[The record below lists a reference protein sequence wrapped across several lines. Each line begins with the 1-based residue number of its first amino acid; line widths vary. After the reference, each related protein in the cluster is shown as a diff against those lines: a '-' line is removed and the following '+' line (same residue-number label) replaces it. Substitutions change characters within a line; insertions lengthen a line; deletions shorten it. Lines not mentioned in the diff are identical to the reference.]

1 MKKTYFLWGFI
12 LAILATG
19 CNKYLK
25 RQESLIDFTSSSTF
39 YKTPQQIDEAV
50 SGMYASLRGTYSAGG
65 NFWAVTEMVSDN
77 TTFEYNPVDRG
88 SLQLENLDYFMETPD
103 NNALLPIWSNI
114 YGTISQCNGILD
126 NIDNA
131 SYTSAEATDKDY
143 AIGQAEFVRA
153 LDYFNLVRLWGSVPL
168 VLHQV
173 TSPAKAYNK
182 QSSVDSI
189 YAQILS
195 DASDAAAKLPAS
207 WPSSE
212 VGRASSGAAYTLLGE
227 IYMTLK
233 KFPDA
238 INAFNK
244 VQGYSLFPDYA
255 GLFDPGN
262 KNNVESIFEIQ
273 YNASIQGQSS
283 SYLYTFAPL
292 FSGFKVISSTF
303 DRSSGGGW
311 NIPTRDMINTYE
323 SGDKRKAA
331 SIAWF
336 VDSLNI
342 TNGYVEAQ
350 HDSVPYINKYAT
362 PPAVSGKQ
370 DNDFYVYR
378 YADVLLWL
386 SEATNEVDG
395 PTNVAYNY
403 INQVRNRAG
412 LPNLTPG
419 LSQDAFRDSVW
430 HEERVEEA
438 FEDHRWFQ
446 LLRTGQA
453 LSVMAHNGTKQKSYQ
468 TWLPPTAYNM
478 QSYMLLF
485 PIPFNEVT
493 LNKLQQNPG
502 WPQ

>member
-1 MKKTYFLWGFI
+1 MKKTYFLCGFI
-12 LAILATG
+12 LTVLASG
-19 CNKYLK
+19 CNKFLK
-25 RQESLIDFTSSSTF
+25 RQESLIDFTSSSIF
-39 YKTPQQIDEAV
+39 YKTPEQINEAV
-50 SGMYASLRGTYSAGG
+50 SGMFASLRGTYSAGG

-103 NNALLPIWSNI
+103 NTDLLPIWSNI
-114 YGTISQCNGILD
+114 YKTISQCNGILD

-131 SYTSAEATDKDY
+131 SYSNGSADKDY

-168 VLHQV
+168 ILHQV
-173 TSPAKAYNK
+173 TSPGKAYTK

-189 YAQILS
+189 YAQIIS

-207 WPSSE
+207 WSSSD
-212 VGRASSGAAYTLLGE
+212 VGRATSGAANTLLGE
-227 IYMTLK
+227 VYMTLK

-238 INAFNK
+238 INTFKK
-244 VQGYSLFPDYA
+244 VQGYSLFPSYA

-262 KNNVESIFEIQ
+262 KNNQESIFEIQ
-273 YNASIQGQSS
+273 YNAAIQGQAS

-311 NIPTRDMINTYE
+311 NIPTRDMISAYE
-323 SGDKRKAA
+323 HGDQRETA

-362 PPAVSGKQ
+362 PPAISGEQ
-370 DNDFYVYR
+370 NNDFYIYR
-378 YADVLLWL
+378 YADVLLWTA
-386 SEATNEVDG
+386 EATNEVDG
-395 PTNVAYNY
+395 PTAAAYDD

-419 LSQDAFRDSVW
+419 LSQDAFRTAVW

-446 LLRTGQA
+446 LLRTGQV
-453 LSVMAHNGTKQKSYQ
+453 LSVMAQNGIEQKSYQ
-468 TWLPPTAYNM
+468 TWLPSTAYNM

-485 PIPFNEVT
+485 PIPFNEVQ
-493 LNKLQQNPG
+493 LNNLTQNSG
-502 WPQ
+502 WPH

>member
-1 MKKTYFLWGFI
+1 MKKTYILWGFI
-12 LAILATG
+12 LVILASG
-19 CNKYLK
+19 CNKYLQ

-50 SGMYASLRGTYSAGG
+50 SGMYASLRGTYAAGG

-103 NNALLPIWSNI
+103 NTSLLPIWSHI
-114 YGTISQCNGILD
+114 YSTISQCNAILD
-126 NIDNA
+126 NINNA
-131 SYTSAEATDKDY
+131 SFPSGSAYKDY

-173 TSPAKAYNK
+173 TSPAKAYTP

-189 YAQILS
+189 YAQIIS

-207 WPSSE
+207 WPPSG
-212 VGRASSGAAYTLLGE
+212 VGAATSGAANTLLGE
-227 IYMTLK
+227 VYMTQK
-233 KFPDA
+233 NFTAA
-238 INAFNK
+238 IAAFNK
-244 VQGYSLFPDYA
+244 VKGYSLFPSYV
-255 GLFDPGN
+255 GLFDPAN
-262 KNNVESIFEIQ
+262 KNNSESIFEIQ
-273 YNASIQGQSS
+273 YNASIQGQASN
-283 SYLYTFAPL
+283 YLYDFAPL
-292 FSGFKVISSTF
+292 FSGFATISNSF
-303 DRSSGGGW
+303 DRTSGGGW
-311 NIPTRDMINTYE
+311 NIPTRDMENAYQF
-323 SGDKRKAA
+323 GDQRKAA
-331 SIAWF
+331 SIGWF

-342 TNGYVEAQ
+342 TNGYVESQ
-350 HDSVPYINKYAT
+350 HDSIPYILKYAT
-362 PPAVSGKQ
+362 PPAISNRQ
-370 DNDFYVYR
+370 NNDFYVYR

-386 SEATNEVDG
+386 SEANNEVNG
-395 PTNVAYNY
+395 PTAESYND
-403 INQVRNRAG
+403 INAVRNRAG

-419 LSQDAFRDSVW
+419 LTQDAFRDSVW

-453 LSVMAHNGTKQKSYQ
+453 LSVMAKNGVEQKAYQ
-468 TWLPPTAYNM
+468 TWLPSTAYNM

-493 LNKLQQNPG
+493 LNKLNQNPG
-502 WPQ
+502 WPH